1 MVVIGITG
9 GVGAGKSEILKYLKG
24 RYNCRIVMADQVAH
38 SLEEP
43 GEKCYDSLVAL
54 LGAEIVGTDGRIDKQ
69 RMAGKIFGNAGT
81 LAKVNAIVH
90 PAVKEAILD
99 MIAEERRADTLDFFF
114 LEAALLIED
123 GYERIVD
130 EMWYIHAEVA
140 VRQSRLK
147 ASRGYSDERIGK
159 ILGGQ
164 LSEEEYRSHCR
175 VVIENNGTLEYV
187 YKQIDEKLGEYL
199 CQK

>member
-9 GVGAGKSEILKYLKG
+9 GVGAGKSEILKYLKE
-24 RYNCRIVMADQVAH
+24 RCNCRIVMADQVAH

-54 LGAEIVGTDGRIDKQ
+54 LGSEVVGADGRIDKQ
-69 RMAGKIFGNAGT
+69 RMAGEIFGDPGT

-99 MIAEERRADTLDFFF
+99 MIAEERRADALDFFF

-147 ASRGYSDERIGK
+147 ASRGYSDERIAK

>member
-9 GVGAGKSEILKYLKG
+9 GVGAGKSEILKYLKE

-99 MIAEERRADTLDFFF
+99 MIAEERRANTLDFFF

-147 ASRGYSDERIGK
+147 ASRGYSDERIEK

-175 VVIENNGTLEYV
+175 VVIENNGTLECV

>member
-9 GVGAGKSEILKYLKG
+9 GVGAGKSEILKYLKEHC
-24 RYNCRIVMADQVAH
+24 NCRVVMADQVAH

-54 LGAEIVGTDGRIDKQ
+54 LGSEIVGTDGRIDKQ
-69 RMAGKIFGNAGT
+69 RMAGRIFGDAGT

-99 MIAEERRADTLDFFF
+99 MIAEEKRADILDFFF

-123 GYERIVD
+123 GYEKIVD
-130 EMWYIHAEVA
+130 AMWYIHAEAA
-140 VRQSRLK
+140 VRRSRLK
-147 ASRGYSDERIGK
+147 ASRGYSDEK
-159 ILGGQ
+159 IEKIFGGQ
-164 LSEEEYRSHCR
+164 LSEEEYRSHCAA
-175 VVIENNGTLEYV
+175 VIENNGTLEYV